1 MEYDHTYIVLVNG
14 KIEIE
19 LMASSTIL
27 ALEGALSYIKANYKD
42 VHVTSL
48 KVL

>member
-1 MEYDHTYIVLVNG
+1 MEYDHSYIVLVNG

-27 ALEGALSYIKANYKD
+27 ALAYIKANYKD
-42 VHVTSL
+42 IHITSL

>member
-1 MEYDHTYIVLVNG
+1 MLYDHSYIVLVND

-19 LMASSTIL
+19 VMADSTIL
-27 ALEGALSYIKANYKD
+27 ALESALSYIKTNYKD
-42 VHVTSL
+42 IHITSL

>member
-1 MEYDHTYIVLVNG
+1 MLYDHLYIVLVNG

-19 LMASSTIL
+19 VMADSTIL
-27 ALEGALSYIKANYKD
+27 ALEGALSYIKTNYKD
-42 VHVTSL
+42 IHVTSL